1 MIFILS
7 EPKLSPWGDIQYCE
21 KISENIYLVETASH
35 GGIMIKTELANKI
48 LSSEA
53 KKCGFREKGYLNF
66 EEDAAI
72 NVVIREL
79 IDKNLYKIPSNI
91 NNKYEYEEAI
101 NKSLQQ
107 YFPEYWKSREKKDLN
122 ITYEKRYIVHQY
134 LIGYPIL
141 IDRVNKTLNYYLC
154 NMHGQLHNLK
164 RPEVAK
170 ITMKTINGL
179 ILRTQKSN
187 YNIDHAKT
195 IDGYVYKYLM
205 TENQQKQCI
214 AKPEILSEKIIETN
228 DFEQCIRKM
237 CEWSY
242 ENNFMGSSDKK
253 KIFREKNLQ
262 YCENYLKN
270 YKVTS
275 YSSERQSIIENLSD
289 MKKERKSDKMIKEKS
304 CNKVELR

>member
-107 YFPEYWKSREKKDLN
+107 YFPEYWKSREKK
-122 ITYEKRYIVHQY
+122 T
-134 LIGYPIL
+134 
-141 IDRVNKTLNYYLC
+141 
-154 NMHGQLHNLK
+154 
-164 RPEVAK
+164 
-170 ITMKTINGL
+170 
-179 ILRTQKSN
+179 
-187 YNIDHAKT
+187 
-195 IDGYVYKYLM
+195 
-205 TENQQKQCI
+205 
-214 AKPEILSEKIIETN
+214 
-228 DFEQCIRKM
+228 
-237 CEWSY
+237 
-242 ENNFMGSSDKK
+242 
-253 KIFREKNLQ
+253 
-262 YCENYLKN
+262 
-270 YKVTS
+270 
-275 YSSERQSIIENLSD
+275 
-289 MKKERKSDKMIKEKS
+289 
-304 CNKVELR
+304 